1 MRKSSLDYFVIH
13 ETKLDSSFT
22 LPQFHIYNYEVR
34 ARRDHDKNGDGL
46 IEFAKRVF

>member
-1 MRKSSLDYFVIH
+1 MRKSSLDYFVIRK
-13 ETKLDSSFT
+13 TKLDSCFT

>member
-1 MRKSSLDYFVIH
+1 MRKSSLDYCVIRK
-13 ETKLDSSFT
+13 TKLDSTFT
-22 LPQFHIYNYEVR
+22 LPQFHICNYEVR